1 MLNNWP
7 EMHALE
13 RYPER
18 VAITLIHFVYANE
31 RSLIV
36 SAMLSD
42 DTWEQI
48 RTAKPGLER
57 FADRVVEAGVA
68 PFPAS
73 SMIPANQT
81 LLPLSDV
88 RQEQLARLRHSRRW
102 RMRFFEV
109 LFLDE
114 AARDREPWM
123 EKLPVPKP
131 STALRKLLRDWLFLW
146 RNDCDLSHPNGW
158 AGESA
163 DSLIAAVS
171 SSERWPK
178 VNDLHASTV
187 RIDREYKPAQQGT
200 KPQINVVRTGER
212 PDSIIAVRRFCE
224 GFHEISIDWLAGRL
238 LKTVFADLT
247 LLLPGDRGG
256 SSFHEAFWPAFCE
269 VAAWARTQSPQDG
282 PLAPVLDEFAT
293 LRSEMTDSERRRQWL
308 KRWDS
313 LPSFVSPSDFRC
325 LSIPPLRSNCKDAR
339 HAAQHKYLT
348 ESLDAVDRL
357 AHSIA
362 SALSDPYAL
371 ATLND
376 NVAWKL
382 TNAWGK
388 RVAALRKC
396 RVVRARTHRDDEL
409 KSRRGILHSE
419 VAPDERERA
428 SLNARVE
435 QWLASSTINTLRML
449 QTQIDR
455 EADWYVRAEL
465 FRVDR
470 AHADQ
475 ESGQ

>member
-1 MLNNWP
+1 
-7 EMHALE
+7 MHALE

-42 DTWEQI
+42 DAWEQI
-48 RTAKPGLER
+48 RIAKPGLER
-57 FADRVVEAGVA
+57 FADRVIEAGVA

-88 RQEQLARLRHSRRW
+88 RQELHARLRHSRRW

-109 LFLDE
+109 LFYDE
-114 AARDREPWM
+114 NARDREPWM
-123 EKLPVPKP
+123 DQLAVPKP
-131 STALRKLLRDWLFLW
+131 STALRKLLRDWLLLW
-146 RNDCDLSHPNGW
+146 RNDCDPSRSNGW
-158 AGESA
+158 AGDCA

-178 VNDLHASTV
+178 VNDLHASTA
-187 RIDREYKPAQQGT
+187 RIDREYKPAKQGT

-224 GFHEISIDWLAGRL
+224 GLHEISIDWLAGRL
-238 LKTVFADLT
+238 LKTVFGDLT
-247 LLLPGDRGG
+247 ILLPGDKGG
-256 SSFHEAFWPAFCE
+256 SSFHEAFWTAFCE
-269 VAAWARTQSPQDG
+269 VAAWARTQSPPVG

-308 KRWDS
+308 ERWDS

-325 LSIPPLRSNCKDAR
+325 SSIPPLRSNCKDAR
-339 HAAQHKYLT
+339 QAAQHKYLT

-388 RVAALRKC
+388 RVDALRKC
-396 RVVRARTHRDDEL
+396 RVVRAHTHRDDKL
-409 KSRRGILHSE
+409 KSRRGVLHSE
-419 VAPDERERA
+419 VAPDEKRRA
-428 SLNARVE
+428 ALNARVAE
-435 QWLASSTINTLRML
+435 WIASSTISTLRTIQNTL
-449 QTQIDR
+449 DR
-455 EADWYVRAEL
+455 EADAYVRVQL
-465 FRVDR
+465 VRVDR
-470 AHADQ
+470 AGVEE
-475 ESGQ
+475 ESGN